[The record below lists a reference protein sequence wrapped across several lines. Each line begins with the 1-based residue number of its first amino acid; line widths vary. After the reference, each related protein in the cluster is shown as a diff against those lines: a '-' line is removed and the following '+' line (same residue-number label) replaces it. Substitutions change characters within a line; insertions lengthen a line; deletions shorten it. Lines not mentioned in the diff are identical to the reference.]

1 MNALQEKLGA
11 RWWWVTGLSLIAFI
25 GVYIFA
31 VRTYLGQYLEDSAL
45 LGAKQVDKPEILE
58 SLETLHTISVVSLV
72 LVVLAV
78 GTLGLLR
85 HSFRIA
91 FASVSVIVA
100 SVLTTEALKKIILPR
115 PDLVNIYPDAAHN
128 SFPSGHTTIGMAI
141 VIALLLAASYSWRGP
156 VMLLTLFWGVSIGAA
171 TITASW
177 HRLSDTIGAD
187 FVVLIFGSLAAL
199 WLLRGGAIKREP
211 PRLYPLRTVVTVIL
225 SVVAVGAL
233 VVGGILAVK
242 TVQFWDVIPQ
252 LEAARQA
259 GVEPH
264 LTAHEDPQFTY
275 NLFLAAQSLALA
287 FSSLAALW
295 FWATFHRL
303 ATAPTQ

>member
-11 RWWWVTGLSLIAFI
+11 RWWWATALSLLAFV
-25 GVYIFA
+25 GVYVFA

-45 LGAKQVDKPEILE
+45 LGAEQVDKPEVLE
-58 SLETLHTISVVSLV
+58 SLDTLHTISVFSLV
-72 LVVLAV
+72 LVILAV
-78 GTLGLLR
+78 GVVGLLR
-85 HSFRIA
+85 RSPRVA
-91 FASVSVIVA
+91 FASASVIVA
-100 SVLTTEALKKIILPR
+100 SILTTEALKKIILQR
-115 PDLVNIYPDAAHN
+115 PDLVNIYPDATHN
-128 SFPSGHTTIGMAI
+128 SFPSGHTTIGMVI
-141 VIALLLAASYSWRGP
+141 VIALLLAVSYAWRGP

-187 FVVLIFGSLAAL
+187 LVVLFFGSLAAL
-199 WLLRGGAIKREP
+199 WLLKGGAIKREP
-211 PRLYPLRTVVTVIL
+211 ARSYPLRTVLAVIL

-233 VVGGILAVK
+233 VVGAILAIK
-242 TVQFWDVIPQ
+242 TVQFWDLLPQ

-259 GVEPH
+259 GAAPH

-303 ATAPTQ
+303 STGPAS